1 MTQLTDIINI
11 QISRE
16 TQAVAQTNFNVPL
29 FLATFTNFKERA
41 REYSNIEA
49 VAEDF
54 AVTSNVYAAAS
65 KLFGQTLR
73 PSKIVI
79 GRRQVPGVTVAVG
92 SVVNNTL
99 YTLNISGQVYSYTS
113 DSSAT
118 SIEIATGLKTAYDAS
133 ALPGVTVVDN
143 LDGTL
148 TVTSTVDWSV
158 VSSNNLTITNASS
171 TENYVEALEAVQNV
185 NNKWYALSCESH
197 VKEDILALAASIEAK
212 KKIYGTS
219 TSDLDVKTSATTD
232 VASALK
238 AAGYFR
244 TFVIWSATANTEYP
258 ECAWIGS
265 QLQEQPGSNSW
276 AYKPLAGVTVS
287 DLSDTE
293 ASNIK
298 GKNASTYEV
307 VGGVNRT
314 VGGATAG
321 GEWIDVMV
329 FVDWLEAKMTERIWF
344 RLANSKKI
352 PYTRKGAT
360 ILETEVRAQLAE
372 GVRSGGIADDTPY
385 TVITPDVLSISQN
398 ARANRSFEGMKFEAR
413 LAGAIHF
420 VKIAGTVTV

>member
-92 SVVNNTL
+92 SVANNTL

-113 DSSAT
+113 DSDAT

-321 GEWIDVMV
+321 GEWIDVKFISV
-329 FVDWLEAKMTERIWF
+329 
-344 RLANSKKI
+344 LA
-352 PYTRKGAT
+352 A
-360 ILETEVRAQLAE
+360 
-372 GVRSGGIADDTPY
+372 
-385 TVITPDVLSISQN
+385 
-398 ARANRSFEGMKFEAR
+398 
-413 LAGAIHF
+413 
-420 VKIAGTVTV
+420 